1 MKNQITLV
9 LAAAIAALFAMS
21 ATSVM
26 PFGVASASMEEE
38 DPKDD
43 PREDKEEKEREF
55 AKKFI
60 DKQDNDQYCIL
71 SDCAQVNQQNDKG
84 DNDAETTFNDE
95 IVEEEEEDE
104 SRCDNKCDHE
114 HEYEEEYEDQSYM

>member
-21 ATSVM
+21 ATSVV
-26 PFGVASASMEEE
+26 PFGIASASVEEE

-43 PREDKEEKEREF
+43 PREDKEEKEREVV
-55 AKKFI
+55 KKFI
-60 DKQDNDQYCIL
+60 DKQDNDQFCLL
-71 SDCAQVNQQNDKG
+71 SECAQVNQQNDKG
-84 DNDAETTFNDE
+84 DNNAETTFNDD
-95 IVEEEEEDE
+95 IVEEEDNE
-104 SRCDNKCDHE
+104 SE

>member
-26 PFGVASASMEEE
+26 PFGVASASMEE

-55 AKKFI
+55 AKRFI

-95 IVEEEEEDE
+95 IVEEEEDDE

>member
-26 PFGVASASMEEE
+26 PFGVASASMEE

-95 IVEEEEEDE
+95 IVEEEEDE
-104 SRCDNKCDHE
+104 SRCDNKCDDHGNGHE
-114 HEYEEEYEDQSYM
+114 HEYEDDSEYW

>member
-26 PFGVASASMEEE
+26 PFGVASASVEE

-43 PREDKEEKEREF
+43 PKEDKEEREVV
-55 AKKFI
+55 KKFI
-60 DKQDNDQYCIL
+60 DKQDNDQFCL
-71 SDCAQVNQQNDKG
+71 FSECAQVNQQNDKG
-84 DNDAETTFNDE
+84 DNNAETTFNDE
-95 IVEEEEEDE
+95 IVEEEEDNE
-104 SRCDNKCDHE
+104 SRCDDKCDNE